1 MGPTT
6 VVSTNEGFEMWLD
19 LNDKL
24 ISEAIRA
31 TGTWEPHVTAVLRKE
46 LDKKTDAV
54 LLDVGANMG
63 WFTLM
68 AAGLPHCA
76 KVIALEPNWGNLQ
89 LLYKSLT
96 RNRFGNVTV
105 YPYAATEER
114 SLVQLTS
121 SSGDTGT
128 GFTSPVNSETDLD
141 ITIVQGVKLDE
152 LLGDEPRIDIIKMDI
167 DGNEPCAIA
176 GMLGVIRKHR
186 PVIMA
191 EFFPKGLKQLAG
203 VNPEEYLDT
212 FTGLGYSYAVINMEG
227 KEVTCC
233 STAEV
238 MQLWKSHGLDTKVGE
253 DIHLDF
259 IARPGHT
266 HLETAT

>member
-6 VVSTNEGFEMWLD
+6 VTSTNEGFEMWLD

-24 ISEAIRA
+24 ISEAILA
-31 TGTWEPHVTAVLRKE
+31 TGTWEPHVTSVLKNE
-46 LDKKTDAV
+46 LNKKTGAV

-63 WFTLM
+63 WFTLL
-68 AAGLPHCA
+68 AAGLPQCA

-89 LLYKSLT
+89 LLYKSLI
-96 RNRFGNVTV
+96 RNDFGNVTV
-105 YPYAATEER
+105 YPYAATDAR

-128 GFTSPVNSETDLD
+128 GFTSPVNNETNLDL
-141 ITIVQGVKLDE
+141 TIVQGVKLDD
-152 LLGDEPRIDIIKMDI
+152 LLSGEPRIDIIKMDI

-176 GMLGVIRKHR
+176 GMLGAIEKHR

-191 EFFPKGLKQLAG
+191 EFFPKGLRELAG
-203 VNPEEYLDT
+203 IDPEEYLDT
-212 FTGLGYSYAVINMEG
+212 FTALGYSYSVINMEG
-227 KEVTCC
+227 REVICD

-238 MQLWKSHGLDTKVGE
+238 MQLWKSHGLETKVGA

-259 IARPGHT
+259 IARP
-266 HLETAT
+266 

>member
-6 VVSTNEGFEMWLD
+6 VTSTNEGFEMWLD

-24 ISEAIRA
+24 ISEAILA
-31 TGTWEPHVTAVLRKE
+31 SGTWEPHVTSVFKKE
-46 LDKKTDAV
+46 LNKKTDAV
-54 LLDVGANMG
+54 LLDIGANMG

-68 AAGLPHCA
+68 AAGLPQCA

-89 LLYKSLT
+89 LLYKSLL
-96 RNRFGNVTV
+96 RNDFCNVTV
-105 YPYAATEER
+105 YPYAATEAR

-128 GFTSPVNSETDLD
+128 GFTSPVINETNLD
-141 ITIVQGVKLDE
+141 VTIVQGVKLDD
-152 LLGDEPRIDIIKMDI
+152 LLSGEPRIDIIKMDI

-176 GMLGVIRKHR
+176 GMLEVIEKHR

-191 EFFPKGLKQLAG
+191 EFFPKGLKELAG
-203 VNPEEYLDT
+203 IDPEEYLDV

-227 KEVTCC
+227 REVMCD

-238 MQLWKSHGLDTKVGE
+238 MQLWKSHGLDTKVGA

-259 IARPGHT
+259 IARP
-266 HLETAT
+266 

>member
-1 MGPTT
+1 MGPTAVT
-6 VVSTNEGFEMWLD
+6 STNEGFEMWLD

-24 ISEAIRA
+24 ISEAILA
-31 TGTWEPHVTAVLRKE
+31 TGTWEPHVTSVFKKE
-46 LDKKTDAV
+46 LNKKKDAV
-54 LLDVGANMG
+54 FLDVGANMG

-68 AAGLPHCA
+68 AAGLPQCA

-89 LLYKSLT
+89 LLYKSLI
-96 RNRFGNVTV
+96 RNDYGNVTV
-105 YPYAATEER
+105 YPYAATEAR

-128 GFTSPVNSETDLD
+128 GFTSPISNETNLD
-141 ITIVQGVKLDE
+141 ITIVQGVKLDD
-152 LLGDEPRIDIIKMDI
+152 LLSGEPRIDIIKMDI

-176 GMLGVIRKHR
+176 GMLGAIEKHR

-191 EFFPKGLKQLAG
+191 ELFPKGLKELAG
-203 VNPEEYLDT
+203 IDPEEYLDT

-227 KEVTCC
+227 KEVMCD

-238 MQLWKSHGLDTKVGE
+238 MQLWKSHGLDTKVGA

-259 IARPGHT
+259 IARP
-266 HLETAT
+266 